1 MSMNTD
7 AKLRQWAGEYD
18 ELRNSV
24 RTFRSK
30 GMTIGEKEY
39 KNYMTNLSKIQRSF
53 GEIRSSNST
62 SHAIPPSE
70 MARREI
76 LLNNLSK
83 EINEMMILNSKTRL
97 DAFQRGGGGG
107 AKTGGNTKSETSVL
121 NPVALSDR
129 GLVQRQQQTIRDQ
142 DSVIQDIG
150 SGVDRLHQQAME
162 MGRESQ
168 ITDVL
173 DKLEDNVDDTHD
185 DMRQATKEAN
195 KVREETRTF
204 GLYVCVA
211 IELILLIILIIIYFI
226 QKGK

>member
-1 MSMNTD
+1 MNTD
-7 AKLRQWAGEYD
+7 VKLRQWAAEYD

-30 GMTIGEKEY
+30 GMTIGEKDHKTY
-39 KNYMTNLSKIQRSF
+39 VTNLNKIQRGF

-83 EINEMMILNSKTRL
+83 EINEMMLVNSKTRL
-97 DAFQRGGGGG
+97 DAFKRGSGT
-107 AKTGGNTKSETSVL
+107 TGNPNSNSNSETSVL

-129 GLVQRQQQTIRDQ
+129 GLVQRQQQTMRDQ
-142 DSVIQDIG
+142 DSVIQEIG
-150 SGVDRLHQQAME
+150 TGVDRLHQQAME

-204 GLYVCVA
+204 GLYVCAA